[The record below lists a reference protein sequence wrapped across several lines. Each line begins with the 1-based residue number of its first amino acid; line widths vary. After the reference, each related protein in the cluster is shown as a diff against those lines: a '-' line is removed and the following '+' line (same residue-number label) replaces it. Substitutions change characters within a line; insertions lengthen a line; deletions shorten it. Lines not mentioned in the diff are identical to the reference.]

1 MKKSKPLRP
10 GFRRPLIPQGSP
22 MKSRLDRR
30 AKERKKKWQKEND
43 QDKKEAPMTSE
54 GPEIHEK
61 N

>member
-30 AKERKKKWQKEND
+30 AKEREKEWQKENG
-43 QDKKEAPMTSE
+43 QSKKEDPITSE

>member
-30 AKERKKKWQKEND
+30 ARKREKEWQKENE
-43 QDKKEAPMTSE
+43 QDKKEDPMTLE
-54 GPEIHEK
+54 VPEIHEK

>member
-30 AKERKKKWQKEND
+30 AKEREKEWQKESD
-43 QDKKEAPMTSE
+43 PDKKEAPITAE
-54 GPEIHEK
+54 GPKIHGK